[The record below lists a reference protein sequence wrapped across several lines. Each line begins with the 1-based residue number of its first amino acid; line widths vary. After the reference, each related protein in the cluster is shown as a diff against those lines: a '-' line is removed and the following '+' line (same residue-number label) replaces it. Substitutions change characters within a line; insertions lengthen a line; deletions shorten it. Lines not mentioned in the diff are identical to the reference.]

1 MGLRIVTKAGKIQ
14 NFIWLYPGGDVP
26 VPSGYISFHHQTCSI
41 SLPVLFDANC
51 INWEYLGETNFWNRC
66 GGTLSS
72 LAAVY
77 PLMLEQKTVNSILWL
92 ATPSSYFTGPACNIF
107 QHTLLLMV
115 FLLTDPTFVLKILR
129 SHKEN
134 ASSSEDKTVRHPN
147 QAKRNASPWCSVGG
161 PFFKFWSSGFGSEY
175 VFKSVFPN
183 PVFLNSHLKTL

>member
-1 MGLRIVTKAGKIQ
+1 MSQSPQVTWKHLLPPSDLQYFLTCALWCQLHHLRI
-14 NFIWLYPGGDVP
+14 PGRNKLLKQ
-26 VPSGYISFHHQTCSI
+26 I
-41 SLPVLFDANC
+41 
-51 INWEYLGETNFWNRC
+51 
-66 GGTLSS
+66 GGTLS

-77 PLMLEQKTVNSILWL
+77 PLMWEQKTVNSILWL

-115 FLLTDPTFVLKILR
+115 LLLTDPTFVLKILR

-147 QAKRNASPWCSVGG
+147 QAKRNASPWCSIGG

-175 VFKSVFPN
+175 VFKSVFPS